1 LRLSLKLF
9 KIAHFAAAKE
19 TEIVSAPIVPESDLA
34 LVLVARK
41 TTPAAALAALGIV
54 YGDLG
59 TSPLY
64 ALQAVVR
71 TTGGHLSSEAA
82 LGSLSLIFWAL
93 IITISVKYC
102 MFVMRADNHGE
113 GGVLALMSMTGANW
127 SEGGRIL
134 IIMGLFGAALLYGD
148 GIITP
153 AISVLSALEGL
164 NVATDVFKPH
174 IVLLAVAILFALF
187 AIQSRGTAQIAK
199 ASGPV
204 MLLWFAVIAALGVS
218 GIARYPAVIAA
229 VDPRY
234 GIALLTGHGWSGIAV
249 LGGVFLA
256 MTGAEA
262 MYADMGH
269 IGRNPIRTSW
279 YGIVLPALLLNYA
292 GQVALFLDDPT
303 TDGNPFFRLAPS
315 WSIYPLVGLATV
327 ATIIASQAII
337 TGSFSLTRQAMQL
350 GWFPG
355 VRIRQTSSEE
365 YGQIYVPFVNWTMMV
380 LTVALTVS
388 FGSSDRL
395 AGAYGTAVS
404 TTMLL
409 TTALLYNVM
418 RERWHWPAGPALTA
432 SGLFLAVDFAFFAAN
447 LFKIREGG
455 WIPLTFGTLVFIVMV
470 SWHYGFEAMR
480 HRHTVLAEA
489 PEEFFGHLKASHV
502 PRVPGT
508 AIFLTRL
515 ATTTPFLIV
524 EHVAQMKALYET
536 AIALTVKFEDIPRVA
551 PRDRIELTK
560 LAEGFWHIIVHFGF
574 VQVPDIPAALRQAKD
589 HGCPIDLEDAIYFG
603 ARDAVV
609 CSKRRNWLARASL
622 RLFTL
627 MFRNSVRAVDLFNIP
642 PKNFVE
648 VGRQIEI

>member
-1 LRLSLKLF
+1 MT
-9 KIAHFAAAKE
+9 AD
-19 TEIVSAPIVPESDLA
+19 IVHADNPALA
-34 LVLVARK
+34 RHARK

-64 ALQAVVR
+64 TLQAVL
-71 TTGGHLSSEAA
+71 TATGGHFSPEAA

-93 IITISVKYC
+93 IITISIKYC
-102 MFVMRADNHGE
+102 LFVMRADNHGE
-113 GGVLALMSMTGANW
+113 GGILALMSMTGANW
-127 SEGGRIL
+127 SEGRRIL
-134 IIMGLFGAALLYGD
+134 IVMGLFGAALIYGD

-174 IVLLAVAILFALF
+174 VVSIAVAILFALF
-187 AIQSRGTAQIAK
+187 VIQSRGTAQIAK
-199 ASGPV
+199 AFGPV
-204 MLLWFAVIAALGVS
+204 MLLWFVVIAALGVA
-218 GIARYPAVIAA
+218 GISRYPAVIAA

-256 MTGAEA
+256 MTGGEA

-279 YGIVLPALLLNYA
+279 YGLVLPALLLNYA
-292 GQVALFLDDPT
+292 GQVALYLGDPAM
-303 TDGNPFFRLAPS
+303 DGNPFFRLAPS
-315 WSIYPLVGLATV
+315 WSIYPLVGLATI

-355 VRIRQTSSEE
+355 VRIRQTSSDE

-418 RERWHWPAGPALTA
+418 RERWRWPAALALAT
-432 SGLFLAVDFAFFAAN
+432 SGLFLAVDFAFFSAN
-447 LFKIREGG
+447 LFKIQEGG
-455 WIPLTFGTLVFIVMV
+455 WIPLMFGTLVFIVMV
-470 SWHYGFEAMR
+470 SWHFGFEAMR
-480 HRHTVLAEA
+480 HSHTVLTET
-489 PEEFFGHLKASHV
+489 PDEFFRRLKQSHV

-515 ATTTPFLIV
+515 TTTTPFLIV
-524 EHVAQMKALYET
+524 EHVAQMRALYET

-551 PRDRIELTK
+551 PHDRIELTK
-560 LAEGFWHIIVHFGF
+560 LAEGFWHITVHFGF
-574 VQVPDIPAALRQAKD
+574 VQVPDIPAALRQARD
-589 HGCPIDLEDAIYFG
+589 RGCPIDLEDAVYFG

-609 CSKRRNWLARASL
+609 CSKRRRWLVRASL

-642 PKNFVE
+642 SERFVE

>member
-1 LRLSLKLF
+1 
-9 KIAHFAAAKE
+9 
-19 TEIVSAPIVPESDLA
+19 
-34 LVLVARK
+34 
-41 TTPAAALAALGIV
+41 
-54 YGDLG
+54 
-59 TSPLY
+59 
-64 ALQAVVR
+64 
-71 TTGGHLSSEAA
+71 
-82 LGSLSLIFWAL
+82 
-93 IITISVKYC
+93 
-102 MFVMRADNHGE
+102 
-113 GGVLALMSMTGANW
+113 
-127 SEGGRIL
+127 
-134 IIMGLFGAALLYGD
+134 
-148 GIITP
+148 
-153 AISVLSALEGL
+153 
-164 NVATDVFKPH
+164 
-174 IVLLAVAILFALF
+174 
-187 AIQSRGTAQIAK
+187 
-199 ASGPV
+199 
-204 MLLWFAVIAALGVS
+204 
-218 GIARYPAVIAA
+218 
-229 VDPRY
+229 
-234 GIALLTGHGWSGIAV
+234 V

-269 IGRNPIRTSW
+269 IGRNPIRTAW

-292 GQVALFLDDPT
+292 GQVALFLDDPAME
-303 TDGNPFFRLAPS
+303 GNSFFRLAPS

-355 VRIRQTSSEE
+355 VRIHQTSSEE

-388 FGSSDRL
+388 FGSSNHL

-418 RERWHWPAGPALTA
+418 RGRWRWPVGPALTA

-470 SWHYGFEAMR
+470 SWHFGFEAMR
-480 HRHTVLAEA
+480 ERHTVLAER
-489 PEEFFGHLKASHV
+489 PDEFFRHLKESRV

-515 ATTTPFLIV
+515 ATTIPFLII
-524 EHVAQMKALYET
+524 EHVTQMRALSET
-536 AIALTVKFEDIPRVA
+536 VIALTVKFEDIPRVA
-551 PRDRIELTK
+551 PRERIELAK

-589 HGCPIDLEDAIYFG
+589 RGCPIDLEDAIYFG
-603 ARDAVV
+603 GRDAVV
-609 CSKRRNWLARASL
+609 CSKRRSWLVRIRL

-642 PKNFVE
+642 PENFVE

>member
-1 LRLSLKLF
+1 
-9 KIAHFAAAKE
+9 
-19 TEIVSAPIVPESDLA
+19 
-34 LVLVARK
+34 
-41 TTPAAALAALGIV
+41 
-54 YGDLG
+54 
-59 TSPLY
+59 
-64 ALQAVVR
+64 
-71 TTGGHLSSEAA
+71 
-82 LGSLSLIFWAL
+82 
-93 IITISVKYC
+93 
-102 MFVMRADNHGE
+102 
-113 GGVLALMSMTGANW
+113 MTGANW
-127 SEGGRIL
+127 SKGPRIL
-134 IIMGLFGAALLYGD
+134 IVMGLFGAALIYGD

-174 IVLLAVAILFALF
+174 VVSIAVAILFALF
-187 AIQSRGTAQIAK
+187 VIQSRGTAQIAK
-199 ASGPV
+199 AFGPV
-204 MLLWFAVIAALGVS
+204 MLLWFAVIAALGVAGVS
-218 GIARYPAVIAA
+218 RHPAVLAA
-229 VDPRY
+229 ADPRY
-234 GIALLTGHGWSGIAV
+234 GIALLTGHGWSGVAV

-269 IGRNPIRTSW
+269 IGRNPIRASW

-292 GQVALFLDDPT
+292 GQVALFLNDPVM
-303 TDGNPFFRLAPS
+303 DGNPFFQLAPW

-388 FGSSDRL
+388 FGRSDRL

-418 RERWHWPAGPALTA
+418 RERWRWPAGPALTV

-447 LFKIREGG
+447 LFKVREGG

-470 SWHYGFEAMR
+470 SWHFGLETMR
-480 HRHTVLAEA
+480 QRHAALTVT
-489 PEEFFGHLKASHV
+489 PDEFFRRLQESKV
-502 PRVPGT
+502 LRVPGT

-515 ATTTPFLIV
+515 ATAIPFLII
-524 EHVAQMKALYET
+524 EYVAQMRTLSET
-536 AIALTVKFEDIPRVA
+536 IIALTVKFEDVPRVA
-551 PRDRIELTK
+551 PRERIELTK
-560 LAEGFWHIIVHFGF
+560 LPDGFWHVTVHFGF
-574 VQVPDIPAALRQAKD
+574 VQVPNIPAALKQAKEG
-589 HGCPIDLEDAIYFG
+589 GCPVDLKDAIYFSG
-603 ARDAVV
+603 RDTLV
-609 CSKRRNWLARASL
+609 CSKRRNWLVRARL
-622 RLFTL
+622 RFFML
-627 MFRNSVRAVDLFNIP
+627 MFRNSVREVDLFNVP
-642 PKNFVE
+642 QENYVE
-648 VGRQIEI
+648 VGRQLEI

>member
-1 LRLSLKLF
+1 MP
-9 KIAHFAAAKE
+9 
-19 TEIVSAPIVPESDLA
+19 TDIVREDDPALA
-34 LVLVARK
+34 RVARK

-64 ALQAVVR
+64 TLQAIVR
-71 TTGGHLSSEAA
+71 TTGGHFSPEAA

-102 MFVMRADNHGE
+102 LFVMRADNHGE
-113 GGVLALMSMTGANW
+113 GGILALMSITGANW
-127 SEGGRIL
+127 SKGRRIL
-134 IIMGLFGAALLYGD
+134 IVVGLFGAALIYGD

-164 NVATDVFKPH
+164 NVATDIFKPH
-174 IVLLAVAILFALF
+174 VVSMAVVILFGLF
-187 AIQSRGTAQIAK
+187 AVQSRGTAQIAK
-199 ASGPV
+199 AFGPV
-204 MLLWFAVIAALGVS
+204 MLLWFAVIAALGVA
-218 GIARYPAVIAA
+218 GISRYPAVIAA

-256 MTGAEA
+256 TTGGEA
-262 MYADMGH
+262 MYADLGH

-292 GQVALFLDDPT
+292 GQVALYLGDPAM
-303 TDGNPFFRLAPS
+303 DGNPFFRLAPP
-315 WSIYPLVGLATV
+315 WSIYLLVGLAML

-337 TGSFSLTRQAMQL
+337 TGCFSLTRQAMQL

-355 VRIRQTSSEE
+355 VRIRQTSSDE

-395 AGAYGTAVS
+395 SGAYGTAVS

-418 RERWHWPAGPALTA
+418 RERWRWPAGPALIT

-447 LFKIREGG
+447 LFKIQDGG
-455 WIPLTFGTLVFIVMV
+455 WIPLTFGTLVFIIMV
-470 SWHYGFEAMR
+470 SWHFGFEAMR
-480 HRHTVLAEA
+480 HRHTMLTET
-489 PEEFFGHLKASHV
+489 PDEFFRLLKESHV

-524 EHVAQMKALYET
+524 EHVAQMRAMYET
-536 AIALTVKFEDIPRVA
+536 VIALTVKFEDIPRVA
-551 PRDRIELTK
+551 SRDRIELAK
-560 LAEGFWHIIVHFGF
+560 LAEGFWHITVHFGF

-589 HGCPIDLEDAIYFG
+589 RGCPVDLEDAIYFG
-603 ARDAVV
+603 ARDAVI
-609 CSKRRNWLARASL
+609 CSKRRSWLVRASL

-642 PKNFVE
+642 PENFVE

>member
-1 LRLSLKLF
+1 MP
-9 KIAHFAAAKE
+9 IE
-19 TEIVSAPIVPESDLA
+19 TTHEDDSTLA
-34 LVLVARK
+34 RVARK

-64 ALQAVVR
+64 TLQAVIGM
-71 TTGGHLSSEAA
+71 TGGHFSPEAA

-102 MFVMRADNHGE
+102 LFVMRADKHGE
-113 GGVLALMSMTGANW
+113 GGILALMSMTGANW
-127 SEGGRIL
+127 SEGRRIL
-134 IIMGLFGAALLYGD
+134 IVMGLFGAALIYGD

-164 NVATDVFKPH
+164 NVATEVLKPH
-174 IVLLAVAILFALF
+174 VVSIAVAIVFALF

-199 ASGPV
+199 AFGPV
-204 MLLWFAVIAALGVS
+204 MLLWFAVIAALGVA
-218 GIARYPAVIAA
+218 GISRYPAVIAA

-256 MTGAEA
+256 MTGGEA

-292 GQVALFLDDPT
+292 GQVALLLDNPAME
-303 TDGNPFFRLAPS
+303 GNPFFQLAPS

-388 FGSSDRL
+388 FGRSARL
-395 AGAYGTAVS
+395 ARGYGTAVS

-409 TTALLYNVM
+409 TTGLLYTVM
-418 RERWHWPAGPALTA
+418 RHRWHWP
-432 SGLFLAVDFAFFAAN
+432 LAA
-447 LFKIREGG
+447 
-455 WIPLTFGTLVFIVMV
+455 TLAII
-470 SWHYGFEAMR
+470 G
-480 HRHTVLAEA
+480 
-489 PEEFFGHLKASHV
+489 
-502 PRVPGT
+502 
-508 AIFLTRL
+508 IFL
-515 ATTTPFLIV
+515 
-524 EHVAQMKALYET
+524 
-536 AIALTVKFEDIPRVA
+536 
-551 PRDRIELTK
+551 
-560 LAEGFWHIIVHFGF
+560 
-574 VQVPDIPAALRQAKD
+574 
-589 HGCPIDLEDAIYFG
+589 
-603 ARDAVV
+603 
-609 CSKRRNWLARASL
+609 
-622 RLFTL
+622 
-627 MFRNSVRAVDLFNIP
+627 
-642 PKNFVE
+642 
-648 VGRQIEI
+648 

>member
-1 LRLSLKLF
+1 MP
-9 KIAHFAAAKE
+9 AD
-19 TEIVSAPIVPESDLA
+19 IVHVDDP
-34 LVLVARK
+34 VLTRVARK

-64 ALQAVVR
+64 TLQAVVSA
-71 TTGGHLSSEAA
+71 TGGHFSPEAA

-102 MFVMRADNHGE
+102 LFVMRADNHGE
-113 GGVLALMSMTGANW
+113 GGILALMSMTGANW
-127 SEGGRIL
+127 YEGRRIL
-134 IIMGLFGAALLYGD
+134 IVMGLFGAALIYGD

-164 NVATDVFKPH
+164 NVATEVFKPH
-174 IVLLAVAILFALF
+174 VVSMAVAILLGLF
-187 AIQSRGTAQIAK
+187 AVQSRGTAQIAK
-199 ASGPV
+199 AFGPV
-204 MLLWFAVIAALGVS
+204 MLLWFAIIAALGVA
-218 GIARYPAVIAA
+218 GISRYPEVIAA

-256 MTGAEA
+256 MTGGEA

-292 GQVALFLDDPT
+292 GQVALFLGDPAM
-303 TDGNPFFRLAPS
+303 DGNPFFRLAPS
-315 WSIYPLVGLATV
+315 WSVYPLVGLATI

-355 VRIRQTSSEE
+355 MRIRQTSSEE

-380 LTVALTVS
+380 LTIGLTVS

-418 RERWHWPAGPALTA
+418 RERWHWPAGPALIT

-447 LFKIREGG
+447 LFKIKEGG
-455 WIPLTFGTLVFIVMV
+455 WIPLAFGTLVFIIMV
-470 SWHYGFEAMR
+470 SWHFGFEAMR
-480 HRHTVLAEA
+480 HRHTVLTET
-489 PEEFFGHLKASHV
+489 PDEFFRRLKQDHV

-508 AIFLTRL
+508 AVFLTRV

-524 EHVAQMKALYET
+524 EHVAQMRAMYET
-536 AIALTVKFEDIPRVA
+536 AIALTVKFDYIPRVA
-551 PRDRIELTK
+551 PRDRIELAK
-560 LAEGFWHIIVHFGF
+560 LADGFWHITVHFGF
-574 VQVPDIPAALRQAKD
+574 VQIPDIPAALRQAKD
-589 HGCPIDLEDAIYFG
+589 RGCPINLEDAIYFG

-609 CSKRRNWLARASL
+609 CSKRRSWLVRVGL

-627 MFRNSVRAVDLFNIP
+627 MFRNSVRAVDLFKIP
-642 PKNFVE
+642 PEKFVE
-648 VGRQIEI
+648 IGRQIEI

>member
-1 LRLSLKLF
+1 MPADVK
-9 KIAHFAAAKE
+9 HE
-19 TEIVSAPIVPESDLA
+19 DDPVLA
-34 LVLVARK
+34 RVARK

-64 ALQAVVR
+64 TLQAIISAS
-71 TTGGHLSSEAA
+71 GGHFSPEAA

-102 MFVMRADNHGE
+102 LFVMRADNHGE
-113 GGVLALMSMTGANW
+113 GGILALMSMTGANW
-127 SEGGRIL
+127 SEGRRLL
-134 IIMGLFGAALLYGD
+134 IVMGLFGAALIYGD

-174 IVLLAVAILFALF
+174 VVLMAVAILLGLF
-187 AIQSRGTAQIAK
+187 AVQSRGTAQIAK
-199 ASGPV
+199 AFGPV
-204 MLLWFAVIAALGVS
+204 MLLWFLVIAALGVA
-218 GIARYPAVIAA
+218 GISYYPAVIAA
-229 VDPRY
+229 IDPRY
-234 GIALLTGHGWSGIAV
+234 GIALLTGHGWRGIAV

-256 MTGAEA
+256 MTGGEA

-292 GQVALFLDDPT
+292 GQVALYLGDPAMG
-303 TDGNPFFRLAPS
+303 GNPFFRLAPS
-315 WSIYPLVGLATV
+315 WSVYPLVGLATI

-355 VRIRQTSSEE
+355 MRIRQTSSDE

-380 LTVALTVS
+380 MTVLLTVS

-418 RERWHWPAGPALTA
+418 RTRWRWPAGLALIT

-447 LFKIREGG
+447 LFKIKEGG
-455 WIPLTFGTLVFIVMV
+455 WIPLAFGTLVFIVMV
-470 SWHYGFEAMR
+470 SWHFGFEAMR
-480 HRHTVLAEA
+480 RRHTVLTET
-489 PEEFFGHLKASHV
+489 PDEFFRRLKRDHV

-508 AIFLTRL
+508 AVFLTRV
-515 ATTTPFLIV
+515 AATTPFLIV
-524 EHVAQMKALYET
+524 EHVAQMRAMYET
-536 AIALTVKFEDIPRVA
+536 AIALTVNFESIPRVA
-551 PRDRIELTK
+551 SRDRIELAK
-560 LAEGFWHIIVHFGF
+560 LAEGFWHITVHFGF
-574 VQVPDIPAALRQAKD
+574 VQVPDIPAALRQAKAR
-589 HGCPIDLEDAIYFG
+589 GCPADLEDAIYFG

-609 CSKRRNWLARASL
+609 CSKQRSWLVRASL

-642 PKNFVE
+642 AEKFVE

>member
-1 LRLSLKLF
+1 V
-9 KIAHFAAAKE
+9 AA
-19 TEIVSAPIVPESDLA
+19 DLVHEDDRA
-34 LVLVARK
+34 FEGAARK

-64 ALQAVVR
+64 TLQAVIGA
-71 TTGGHLSSEAA
+71 TGGNFSREVA

-93 IITISVKYC
+93 TITISIKYC
-102 MFVMRADNHGE
+102 LFVMRADNHGE
-113 GGVLALMSMTGANW
+113 GGILALMSISGSNW
-127 SEGGRIL
+127 SKGRRVL
-134 IIMGLFGAALLYGD
+134 IVMGLFGAALLYGD

-153 AISVLSALEGL
+153 AVSVLSALEGL
-164 NVATDVFKPH
+164 NVATAVFKPH
-174 IVLLAVAILFALF
+174 VVTMAVVILVALF
-187 AIQSRGTAQIAK
+187 AVQSRGTAQIAK

-204 MLLWFAVIAALGVS
+204 MLLWFAVIAALGVA
-218 GIARYPAVIAA
+218 GICRHPAVIAA
-229 VDPRY
+229 IDPRY
-234 GIALLTGHGWSGIAV
+234 GIMLLTGHGWSGIAI

-256 MTGAEA
+256 MTGGEA

-269 IGRNPIRTSW
+269 IGRNPIRASW
-279 YGIVLPALLLNYA
+279 YAIVLPALLLNYA
-292 GQVALFLDDPT
+292 GQVALFLADPAT
-303 TDGNPFFRLAPS
+303 NGNPFFRLAPS

-388 FGSSDRL
+388 FASSDRL

-418 RERWHWPAGPALTA
+418 RWRWRWPAALALIA
-432 SGLFLAVDFAFFAAN
+432 SGVFLTVDFAFFAAN

-455 WIPLTFGTLVFIVMV
+455 WIPLTFGTAVFIVMV
-470 SWHYGFEAMR
+470 VWHFGFLAMR
-480 HRHTVLAEA
+480 RRHTLMAKT
-489 PEEFFGHLKASHV
+489 PEEVFRYLKEHEI

-508 AIFLTRL
+508 AIFLTRFST
-515 ATTTPFLIV
+515 AIPFLII
-524 EHVAQMKALYET
+524 EHVTQMKSLHET
-536 AIALTVKFEDIPRVA
+536 VIALTVKFEDIPRVA
-551 PRDRIELTK
+551 PSERIELAK
-560 LAEGFWHIIVHFGF
+560 LAEGFWHITIHFGF

-589 HGCPIDLEDAIYFG
+589 RGCPLDLNTAIYFG
-603 ARDAVV
+603 ARDNLVG
-609 CSKRRNWLARASL
+609 SKRRNWLLRAGL
-622 RLFTL
+622 RLFML
-627 MFRNSVRAVDLFNIP
+627 MFRNSVRAVDLFNLP
-642 PKNFVE
+642 PKAYVE
-648 VGRQIEI
+648 VGRQFEI

>member
-1 LRLSLKLF
+1 MP
-9 KIAHFAAAKE
+9 ADVTHE
-19 TEIVSAPIVPESDLA
+19 DDPVLA
-34 LVLVARK
+34 RVARK

-64 ALQAVVR
+64 TLQAIVSA
-71 TTGGHLSSEAA
+71 TGGHFSPAAA

-102 MFVMRADNHGE
+102 LFVMRADNHGE
-113 GGVLALMSMTGANW
+113 GGILALMSMTGASW
-127 SEGGRIL
+127 SEGRRLL
-134 IIMGLFGAALLYGD
+134 IVMGLFGAALIYGD

-174 IVLLAVAILFALF
+174 VVLMAVAILLGLF
-187 AIQSRGTAQIAK
+187 AVQSRGTAQIAK
-199 ASGPV
+199 AFGPV
-204 MLLWFAVIAALGVS
+204 MLLWFLVIAALGFV
-218 GIARYPAVIAA
+218 GISYYPAVIAA
-229 VDPRY
+229 LDPRY
-234 GIALLTGHGWSGIAV
+234 GMALLTGHGWSGIAV

-256 MTGAEA
+256 MTGGEA

-292 GQVALFLDDPT
+292 GQVALYLGDPAVG
-303 TDGNPFFRLAPS
+303 GNPFFRLAPS
-315 WSIYPLVGLATV
+315 WSVYPLVGLATI

-355 VRIRQTSSEE
+355 MRIRQTSSDE

-380 LTVALTVS
+380 MTVLLTVS
-388 FGSSDRL
+388 FGSSDSL

-418 RERWHWPAGPALTA
+418 RERWRWSAGPALIT
-432 SGLFLAVDFAFFAAN
+432 SGLFLAIDFAFFAAN
-447 LFKIREGG
+447 LFKVKEGG
-455 WIPLTFGTLVFIVMV
+455 WIPLAFGTLVFIVMV
-470 SWHYGFEAMR
+470 SWHFGFEAMR
-480 HRHTVLAEA
+480 RRHTALTET
-489 PEEFFGHLKASHV
+489 PDEFFCRLKHDHV

-508 AIFLTRL
+508 AVFLTRV

-524 EHVAQMKALYET
+524 EHVAQMRAMYET
-536 AIALTVKFEDIPRVA
+536 AIALTVKFDYIPRVA
-551 PRDRIELTK
+551 PRDRIELAK
-560 LAEGFWHIIVHFGF
+560 LADGFWHITVHFGF

-589 HGCPIDLEDAIYFG
+589 RGCPIDLEDAIYFG

-609 CSKRRNWLARASL
+609 CSKRRSWLVRAGL

-642 PKNFVE
+642 AEKFVE

>member
-1 LRLSLKLF
+1 MP
-9 KIAHFAAAKE
+9 AD
-19 TEIVSAPIVPESDLA
+19 IVHEGDGALA
-34 LVLVARK
+34 RVTRK

-64 ALQAVVR
+64 TLQAVISA
-71 TTGGHLSSEAA
+71 TGGHFSAEAA

-102 MFVMRADNHGE
+102 LFVMRADNHGE
-113 GGVLALMSMTGANW
+113 GGILALMSMTNGSW
-127 SEGGRIL
+127 SKGRRLL
-134 IIMGLFGAALLYGD
+134 IVMGLFGAALIYGD

-164 NVATDVFKPH
+164 NVATDLFKSH
-174 IVLLAVAILFALF
+174 VVLMAVAILMGLF

-199 ASGPV
+199 AFGPI
-204 MLLWFAVIAALGVS
+204 MLLWFAVIAALGFT
-218 GIARYPAVIAA
+218 GISRYPSVIAA

-249 LGGVFLA
+249 LGGVFLV
-256 MTGAEA
+256 MTGGEA

-279 YGIVLPALLLNYA
+279 YGLVLPALLLNYA
-292 GQVALFLDDPT
+292 GQVALYLGDPAME
-303 TDGNPFFRLAPS
+303 GNPFFRLAPS

-380 LTVALTVS
+380 MTVVLTVG

-409 TTALLYNVM
+409 TTALLCNVM
-418 RERWHWPAGPALTA
+418 RERWRWPVVPTLIAG
-432 SGLFLAVDFAFFAAN
+432 GLFLAVDFAFFGAN
-447 LFKIREGG
+447 LFKIKEGG
-455 WIPLTFGTLVFIVMV
+455 WIPLAFGTLVFTLMV
-470 SWHYGFEAMR
+470 SWHFGFEAMR
-480 HRHTVLAEA
+480 RRHTVLTET
-489 PEEFFGHLKASHV
+489 PDEFFRHLNENRV

-508 AIFLTRL
+508 GIFLTRL
-515 ATTTPFLIV
+515 STTTPFLVV
-524 EHVAQMKALYET
+524 EHVAQMRALYET
-536 AIALTVKFEDIPRVA
+536 AIALTVQFEDIPRVA
-551 PRDRIELTK
+551 PRDRLELVK
-560 LAEGFWHIIVHFGF
+560 LAEGFWHVIVHFGF
-574 VQVPDIPAALRQAKD
+574 VQIPDIPAALQQAKER
-589 HGCPIDLEDAIYFG
+589 GCPIDLEDAVYFG
-603 ARDAVV
+603 ARDVLV
-609 CSKRRNWLARASL
+609 CSKRRGWLVRASL

-627 MFRNSVRAVDLFNIP
+627 MFRNSVRAVDLFNLP

>member
-1 LRLSLKLF
+1 
-9 KIAHFAAAKE
+9 
-19 TEIVSAPIVPESDLA
+19 
-34 LVLVARK
+34 
-41 TTPAAALAALGIV
+41 
-54 YGDLG
+54 
-59 TSPLY
+59 
-64 ALQAVVR
+64 
-71 TTGGHLSSEAA
+71 
-82 LGSLSLIFWAL
+82 
-93 IITISVKYC
+93 
-102 MFVMRADNHGE
+102 
-113 GGVLALMSMTGANW
+113 LALMSMTGANW
-127 SEGGRIL
+127 SEGRRLL
-134 IIMGLFGAALLYGD
+134 IVMGLFGAALIYGD

-164 NVATDVFKPH
+164 NVATDLFKPH
-174 IVLLAVAILFALF
+174 IVLMAVAILLGLF

-199 ASGPV
+199 AFGPV
-204 MLLWFAVIAALGVS
+204 MLLWFAVIAVLGVA
-218 GIARYPAVIAA
+218 GISRYPEVIAA

-256 MTGAEA
+256 MTGGEA

-292 GQVALFLDDPT
+292 GQVALYFGNPAIN
-303 TDGNPFFRLAPS
+303 GNPFFRLAPS

-380 LTVALTVS
+380 LTIALAVS

-418 RERWHWPAGPALTA
+418 RERWRWPAGLALIM

-447 LFKIREGG
+447 LFKIQEGG

-470 SWHYGFEAMR
+470 SWHFGFEAMR
-480 HRHTVLAEA
+480 HRHTVLTET
-489 PEEFFGHLKASHV
+489 PDEFFRRLKQDHV

-515 ATTTPFLIV
+515 TTAAPFLIV
-524 EHVAQMKALYET
+524 EHVSQMRALHEN
-536 AIALTVKFEDIPRVA
+536 AIALTVKFDYIPRVA
-551 PRDRIELTK
+551 SRDRIELAK
-560 LAEGFWHIIVHFGF
+560 LADGFWHITVHFGF

-589 HGCPIDLEDAIYFG
+589 RGCPIDLEDAVYFG
-603 ARDAVV
+603 SRDAVV
-609 CSKRRNWLARASL
+609 SSKQRSWLVRTSL

-627 MFRNSVRAVDLFNIP
+627 MFRNSVRTVDLFNIP
-642 PKNFVE
+642 PEKYVE

>member
-1 LRLSLKLF
+1 MT
-9 KIAHFAAAKE
+9 AD
-19 TEIVSAPIVPESDLA
+19 IVHADNPALA
-34 LVLVARK
+34 RHARK

-64 ALQAVVR
+64 TLQAVL
-71 TTGGHLSSEAA
+71 TATGGHFSPEAA

-93 IITISVKYC
+93 IITISIKYC
-102 MFVMRADNHGE
+102 LFVMRADNHGE
-113 GGVLALMSMTGANW
+113 GGILALMSMTGADW
-127 SEGGRIL
+127 SKGRRIL
-134 IIMGLFGAALLYGD
+134 IVMGLFGAALIYGD

-174 IVLLAVAILFALF
+174 VVSIAVAILFALF
-187 AIQSRGTAQIAK
+187 VIQSRGTAQIAK
-199 ASGPV
+199 AFGPV
-204 MLLWFAVIAALGVS
+204 MLLWFVVIAALGVA
-218 GIARYPAVIAA
+218 GISRYPAVIAA

-256 MTGAEA
+256 MTGGEA

-279 YGIVLPALLLNYA
+279 YGLVLPALLLNYA
-292 GQVALFLDDPT
+292 GQVALYLGDPAM
-303 TDGNPFFRLAPS
+303 DGNPFFRLAPS
-315 WSIYPLVGLATV
+315 WSIYPLVGLATI

-355 VRIRQTSSEE
+355 VRIRQTSSDE

-418 RERWHWPAGPALTA
+418 RERWRWPAALALATC
-432 SGLFLAVDFAFFAAN
+432 GLFLAVDFAFFSAN
-447 LFKIREGG
+447 LFKIQEGG
-455 WIPLTFGTLVFIVMV
+455 WIPLMFGTLVFIVMV
-470 SWHYGFEAMR
+470 SWHFGFEAMR
-480 HRHTVLAEA
+480 HSHTVLTET
-489 PEEFFGHLKASHV
+489 PDEFFRRLKQSHV

-515 ATTTPFLIV
+515 TTTTPFLIV
-524 EHVAQMKALYET
+524 EHVAQMRALYET

-551 PRDRIELTK
+551 PHDRIELTK
-560 LAEGFWHIIVHFGF
+560 LAEGFWHITVHFGF
-574 VQVPDIPAALRQAKD
+574 VQVPDIPAALRQARD
-589 HGCPIDLEDAIYFG
+589 RGCPIDLEDAVYFG

-609 CSKRRNWLARASL
+609 CSKRRRWLVRASL

-642 PKNFVE
+642 SERFVE